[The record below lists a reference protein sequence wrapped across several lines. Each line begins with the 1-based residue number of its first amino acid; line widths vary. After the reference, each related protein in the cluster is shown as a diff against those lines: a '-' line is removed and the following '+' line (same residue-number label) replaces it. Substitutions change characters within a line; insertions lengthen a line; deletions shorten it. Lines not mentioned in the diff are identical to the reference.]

1 MLGPNKWRFL
11 TIVAGLLLAN
21 AIDSPVRLR
30 QYNNLSTYPTS
41 LKYVG
46 SNTPYRPPWPTR
58 NVRISRNLFPPY
70 QQFSNSDE
78 VKFVEA
84 QHRRDGSQYNQ
95 FGSFR
100 ISRKVQRRSD
110 NDFLQTSYKNTNSTS
125 ITTKPNYVY
134 IPIGNFQPM
143 VNIPVK
149 KNVTLSSI
157 RPPQVQI
164 EEISGED
171 VLQDRNGNE
180 EDDLSGRRIG
190 FKFPNYNHNI
200 PFHPQGYRE
209 DSPVFGEGPQFERP
223 YSEDLFED
231 QQPRFSK
238 QLTTFEEGSQNH
250 QIDYPGPS
258 SNTKP
263 VLPTTLG
270 KLFRDDVTKF
280 GDINGPVTAFPRQ
293 NRGIYFG
300 QEGNDFSRNPRPFF
314 PQPTQS
320 EFVGPGSRKSRFFP
334 FKSSRTPRVVFP
346 TNDNIGTG
354 LGGNGGFYND
364 AISFR

>member
-21 AIDSPVRLR
+21 AIDSPTRLR
-30 QYNNLSTYPTS
+30 QYPNLSTAPTS
-41 LKYVG
+41 LRYVG
-46 SNTPYRPPWPTR
+46 SNTQYRPPWPTK
-58 NVRISRNLFPPY
+58 NVRMSRNLFPPY

-78 VKFVEA
+78 VKFVES

-100 ISRKVQRRSD
+100 LSRKVQRRSD
-110 NDFLQTSYKNTNSTS
+110 DFLQGSYKNTTAS
-125 ITTKPNYVY
+125 TKPSYVY
-134 IPIGNFQPM
+134 IPIGNFQTTM
-143 VNIPVK
+143 NIPVK
-149 KNVTLSSI
+149 RNISLNSI
-157 RPPQVQI
+157 RPPPIQI

-171 VLQDRNGNE
+171 VLQDRNGNDE
-180 EDDLSGRRIG
+180 EDLSGRRIG
-190 FKFPNYNHNI
+190 FKFPNYNHNM

-223 YSEDLFED
+223 YSEDLFDD

-238 QLTTFEEGSQNH
+238 QLTSFDEGNQNH
-250 QIDYPGPS
+250 QIEFPGTS
-258 SNTKP
+258 SNNKP

-270 KLFRDDVTKF
+270 KIFRDDVTKF

-293 NRGIYFG
+293 NRGIFFG
-300 QEGNDFSRNPRPFF
+300 QETNEFSRSPRPFF

-320 EFVGPGSRKSRFFP
+320 EFVSPGSRKSRFFP

-354 LGGNGGFYND
+354 LGGNGAFYND
-364 AISFR
+364 AITFR